1 MPELIPCKHIFS
13 NGSEFEWFIETQCMK
28 CKRLRNG
35 KCRIYNACLDAQY
48 DSSKFP
54 YDDLLDYAGGMA
66 MRLTN
71 NGAICQVKAK
81 EQARL
86 QKWQSAQ
93 KRKQKCG
100 KKNGRLQIMHKL

>member
-1 MPELIPCKHIFS
+1 MADGDLIPCKYIFS

-54 YDDLLDYAGGMA
+54 YDDLLDYAGGYGGK
-66 MRLTN
+66 RCKRFTDKPIERKRRN
-71 NGAICQVKAK
+71 HIVKGQM
-81 EQARL
+81 E
-86 QKWQSAQ
+86 
-93 KRKQKCG
+93 
-100 KKNGRLQIMHKL
+100 MEMM